1 MMDRV
6 LRNIFRSLGRVFP
19 DCITLSQAIAFN
31 MFLAFFPMLLLILGV
46 LSSTSYFH
54 SAVKEIPERLRTI
67 LPPGSD
73 QIVVQYFVRRGVHP
87 WKWMSLGLAGTLI
100 AGSQVMVGYIEGF
113 SRIEGDVVRESY
125 WRMHLRA
132 LILLCLTFVPSLA
145 VVVMTVFGKQAR
157 ASMIHRIGLSTLIHS
172 VGFLVYGAIVF
183 ILAMC
188 VLVLMYR
195 VGRQGTQGYRAVLPG
210 AAFATVLWWASDIT
224 FGFYVRKMPYDVV
237 YGGLAAAIGLL
248 LWMYITAIV
257 VLMGAAY
264 NAEEREAALEVTKI
278 WERNATPAEIENAS
292 KPDKSM

>member
-1 MMDRV
+1 MDRV

-87 WKWMSLGLAGTLI
+87 WKWMSLGLVGTLV

-113 SRIEGDVVRESY
+113 GRIEGDVVRQSY

-132 LILLCLTFVPSLA
+132 SILLCLTFVPSLA

-172 VGFLVYGAIVF
+172 VGFLLYGAIVF

-195 VGRQGTQGYRAVLPG
+195 VGRPGHQGYREVIPG
-210 AAFATVLWWASDIT
+210 AVFATILWWASDIT

-248 LWMYITAIV
+248 LWMYITALV

-264 NAEEREAALEVTKI
+264 NAEEREAAVEVTKI
-278 WERNATPAEIENAS
+278 WERKTTPAEVQNAS